1 MLRNYFKI
9 AWRNLLRNKTFTLL
23 NLGGLTISLA
33 ACLIIFFWVSEELN
47 YDKSAN
53 NADRVF
59 RVGLTLQVANQPDK
73 QFAVTSPLL
82 APVLV
87 KDFPEIEKVVR
98 MAPATILIGY
108 NKEQFFNDK
117 FLYADADFFSVF
129 GYPLLKGDQQ
139 TVLKATNSAVI
150 SESLAKKLFGS
161 IDNAIGKTITSN
173 DTTLLTVTGVAK
185 DIPANNHFHFDI
197 VAPITLLGANAL
209 DGWWND
215 SYYTYVLVK
224 DPKSYT
230 LLDSKITTIMDEYN
244 GEQNK
249 KIGLRGLHFLQPIR
263 DIHLHSKLRSELRP
277 NGSITSLR
285 IFIGIAIFLLLI
297 ACVNY
302 VNLSTATSFKR
313 AKEIGMRKVA
323 GAALSQL
330 VAQFLSESVLIAV
343 IALILAVGLAQL
355 SLPFFNT
362 IAGTEISLIDHLS
375 LPAIALLIG
384 FTILLGIIA
393 GGYPALYLS
402 RVRPVRALKKIS
414 GKQSG
419 SLSLRKTLVVFQF
432 SLSIIL
438 IIATIIA
445 LQQLNYMQS
454 QNLGFS
460 KEQVVAI
467 TLRTQEESNAKEIIK
482 KEFEKNSGIT
492 LTTAS
497 SSTPGRRLSNITVLP
512 EGISPEH
519 IQTMNTL
526 VVDHDFIKAYE
537 LKMAA
542 GRGFSKDFNDSSAFV
557 LNETAVKELGWGK
570 AENAIGKG
578 FEWGLGKK
586 GKIIGVVKD
595 FHFNSLQQKVLP
607 VVMHIMPVASG
618 WYGFVSARVNTNDM
632 QKSIESLK
640 TTWAKVFPAHQ
651 PEYFFVDEDYK
662 KQYKS
667 EQRLSSLSIIF
678 SILTIFISC
687 LGLLG
692 LVMVAV
698 SQRIKEIGI
707 RKVLGAS
714 VSNVVGLLSKD
725 FLKLVL
731 LAGIIAFPIAW
742 FSMNKWL
749 QDFAY
754 RINIGWWVFV
764 LAAILALVIAFITV
778 SFQAVRAANTNPV
791 KNLRTE

>member
-1 MLRNYFKI
+1 M
-9 AWRNLLRNKTFTLL
+9 RNKTFTLL

-33 ACLIIFFWVSEELN
+33 ACLIIFFWASEELN

-98 MAPATILIGY
+98 IAPATILVGY

-139 TVLKATNSAVI
+139 TVLNGTNSAVV
-150 SESLAKKLFGS
+150 SESLAKKLFGG

-173 DTTLLTVTGVAK
+173 DTILLTVTGVAK

-230 LLDSKITTIMDEYN
+230 SLDSKITTIMDKYN

-249 KIGLRGLHFLQPIR
+249 KIGLRGLHFLQPIT

-330 VAQFLSESVLIAV
+330 VAQFLSESVLIAL

-595 FHFNSLQQKVLP
+595 FHFNSLHQKVLP

-618 WYGFVSARVNTNDM
+618 WYGFLSARVNTNDM

-698 SQRIKEIGI
+698 SQRIKEIGV

-764 LAAILALVIAFITV
+764 FAAILALVIAFITV